1 MHFFFLSILNNF
13 FESKKKRF
21 EIIDL
26 DSRRIKDCFIM
37 NIKNSIEFLRYSTIR
52 FEKKNIY
59 NMGNFWIIVL

>member
-13 FESKKKRF
+13 FENKKKRF

-37 NIKNSIEFLRYSTIR
+37 NIKNSIEFLRYSAIR